1 MSWKQQNGPR
11 VLETSLKNKKDGSRV
26 AEEFVLAQ
34 FPRRFLEISSRCLP
48 LTGSGQ
54 IQRKTNKQTNK
65 QKVVIVFLGLKDW
78 CFKSR
83 REMSRFQEVPFAI
96 SLVLIFPWKSTQVKI
111 HSKMAS
117 ACLVFSAK
125 NPVKSDKL
133 ALIEG
138 KVLNEMILDIYI
150 PVVPIDNWLGA
161 THNQR
166 QKNSQSRFSPIIPPY
181 FKDEIAAW
189 MHIYYMLYTHRFARL
204 PARK

>member
-1 MSWKQQNGPR
+1 MVQEYWKQAWKIR
-11 VLETSLKNKKDGSRV
+11 KMAAASRRNLFWLSFQDV
-26 AEEFVLAQ
+26 FWK
-34 FPRRFLEISSRCLP
+34 FSSRCLP

-54 IQRKTNKQTNK
+54 IQRKTNKKTNK

-78 CFKSR
+78 CVKSR
-83 REMSRFQEVPFAI
+83 REMSWFQVVPLAI
-96 SLVLIFPWKSTQVKI
+96 SLVLTFPGKSTQVKI

-125 NPVKSDKL
+125 NPVKSDKP

-150 PVVPIDNWLGA
+150 PVVPIDHWLGA

-166 QKNSQSRFSPIIPPY
+166 QNNHNHKQS
-181 FKDEIAAW
+181 
-189 MHIYYMLYTHRFARL
+189 
-204 PARK
+204 